1 MSYTITIIPSS
12 ISNPIP
18 TLIWDLQQEIQMT
31 IIISAHSPSLKLYF
45 WKQVLV
51 PELNRQYNKKFSTYS
66 LSYIIYYASY
76 RVQTKYLRRSGFT
89 RNKNGIQWLEK
100 MGLMQSKWHWLKDVL
115 FSLKW
120 RVSMNVMKM
129 KIPWVHYFFTCF
141 ILTTLSDTL

>member
-51 PELNRQYNKKFSTYS
+51 PELNRQYNKKFSFLYYLLCL
-66 LSYIIYYASY
+66 LSSADQ
-76 RVQTKYLRRSGFT
+76 VRRSGFT

-120 RVSMNVMKM
+120 RVCMNVMKM
-129 KIPWVHYFFTCF
+129 KIPWDHYFFTYF
-141 ILTTLSDTL
+141 I

>member
-1 MSYTITIIPSS
+1 MVFKKGERNTTTRIKYQWILSYTITIILSS

-76 RVQTKYLRRSGFT
+76 RVQTKYEEVVSQGT
-89 RNKNGIQWLEK
+89 RMEFNGWR
-100 MGLMQSKWHWLKDVL
+100 KWV
-115 FSLKW
+115 
-120 RVSMNVMKM
+120 
-129 KIPWVHYFFTCF
+129 
-141 ILTTLSDTL
+141 